1 MGRMLVTGASRG
13 IGRAI
18 AVHLA
23 GQGHDIAGCF
33 RAGSEEA
40 AAAEAEVTRSGQRAF
55 FEPCD
60 VADADAVDAFFSA
73 AEEKLGPIDA
83 VVTNAGITR
92 DAMSALMT
100 PADFAEVVAVNLTGA
115 WNFCRAMAFRI
126 VKRRAGAIVAISSA
140 AGVYGHAGQSNYAA
154 AKAGIIGMT
163 KSIAKEIAPY
173 GGRANVVAPGFIETD
188 MTAVL
193 GPKARERAR
202 QAIPLRRFGS
212 PRDVAPLV
220 AFLLSE
226 EAGYITGGVFP
237 VDGGMVL

>member
-33 RAGSEEA
+33 RTGSEEA
-40 AAAEAEVTRSGQRAF
+40 AAVEAEVTRRGRRAF

-60 VADADAVDAFFSA
+60 VADADAADAFFAA

-83 VVTNAGITR
+83 LVTNAGITR
-92 DAMSALMT
+92 DAMSALMS

-126 VKRRAGAIVAISSA
+126 VKRRGGAIVAISSA

-193 GPKARERAR
+193 GPRSREQAK

-212 PRDVAPLV
+212 PGDVAPLV
-220 AFLLSE
+220 SFLLSA